1 MQHTS
6 DSFEVAVPRPSLTRF
21 DVFMI
26 VNLLVLTGATLWA
39 LFVTNEEFGV
49 YAVIVIVLTPL
60 LWKKLR
66 LIKFPVWMLV
76 LMESMLILHFAGGFI
91 AWDGHSLYGH
101 QYFGI
106 GFDKYVHTYNGL
118 VGALAIATLLR
129 HSKLELRGFEGFL
142 VVMVVAA
149 LGSFVEI
156 AEFLVAINVPENG
169 VGEHANTIGDLI
181 ANTAGA
187 YAGYLIWSRLLNHR
201 PVTATAPHG
210 GIARRIRMQ

>member
-1 MQHTS
+1 MQDTGDTLGVVSAH
-6 DSFEVAVPRPSLTRF
+6 PSLTRF

-26 VNLLVLTGATLWA
+26 VNLLVLAAATLWA

-60 LWKKLR
+60 LWKRLR
-66 LIKFPVWMLV
+66 LIRFPIWMLV

-91 AWDGHSLYGH
+91 AWGGHSLYGH

-118 VGALAIATLLR
+118 VGALAVATLLR

-156 AEFLVAINVPENG
+156 SEFLVAMNVPKNG
-169 VGEHANTIGDLI
+169 VGDHANTIGDLI

-187 YAGYLIWSRLLNHR
+187 YAGYLIWSRPLSHR
-201 PVTATAPHG
+201 AESAVAP
-210 GIARRIRMQ
+210 R